1 MNQLAAYL
9 PAGSTQSNSELV
21 REAYRLRFDCA
32 RVEETACAIGRFL
45 GLLAPEVELI
55 GASRIWSP
63 CRGRRAA
70 TDALLDAALCWAE
83 CSFALEDLRAPEEG
97 RVLACGTVLARPAGR
112 SEIHQDP
119 FVDLWTIEAGRAIRI
134 ESLS

>member
-1 MNQLAAYL
+1 MNQLTAYL
-9 PAGSTQSNSELV
+9 PAESAQTNPELV
-21 REAYRLRFDCA
+21 REAYRLRFGCA
-32 RVEETACAIGRFL
+32 RVEDTACSIGRFL
-45 GLLAPEVELI
+45 QLLAPEVELV
-55 GASRIWSP
+55 GAAKIWSA

-70 TDALLDAALCWAE
+70 TDALLDAALRWAE
-83 CSFALEDLRAPEEG
+83 CSFVLEDLRAPDQA
-97 RVLACGTVLARPAGR
+97 RVLACGTVLARPAGC

>member
-9 PAGSTQSNSELV
+9 PAESAQTNPELV
-21 REAYRLRFDCA
+21 REAYRLRFDST
-32 RVEETACAIGRFL
+32 RVEDTACSIGRFL
-45 GLLAPEVELI
+45 QLLAPEVELV
-55 GASRIWSP
+55 GVAKIWSP

-70 TDALLDAALCWAE
+70 TDALLDAALRWAE
-83 CSFALEDLRAPEEG
+83 CSFALEDLGAPDEA

-119 FVDLWTIEAGRAIRI
+119 FVDLWTIEEGRAIRI
-134 ESLS
+134 ESLC

>member
-9 PAGSTQSNSELV
+9 PAESTQSNSELV
-21 REAYRLRFDCA
+21 REAYRLRFDCT
-32 RVEETACAIGRFL
+32 RVQDTACSIGRFL
-45 GLLAPEVELI
+45 GLLAPEVELL
-55 GASRIWSP
+55 GAAKIWTA

-70 TDALLDAALCWAE
+70 TEALIDAALRWAE
-83 CSFALEDLRAPEEG
+83 CSFALEDLRTPDEG

-119 FVDLWTIEAGRAIRI
+119 FVDLWTFEEGRAIRI